1 MVNPWLGNWDPVSH
15 AVWQKKKKKRKKR
28 KRKGERE
35 GGRKEGR
42 KIF

>member
-1 MVNPWLGNWDPVSH
+1 MVNAWLGNWDPVSH
-15 AVWQKKKKKRKKR
+15 AVWQKKKKKKR